1 MRVINL
7 NEIPK
12 MMADGVIGED
22 DAVKEIA
29 EHIYCFP
36 NKFGISKYDED
47 FRSEIILRFLQIGKT
62 MFDSYDK
69 KYDNF
74 MGYVFVVVRGIV
86 MSLLRKKKEDLLS
99 AKIASREESRLS
111 VVYDTTKYTPEL
123 SVADNMPAYS
133 AQPETEKPKHF
144 IFHELK
150 DLSKIRPPKNVNRTV
165 KENAIMKTALVL
177 ALKSSYFMSDNHIS
191 RVSDYCG
198 VDKKSL
204 ENLLSKV
211 KKTMSGRVNTFE
223 KLQMQRDNSYYYH
236 RKYAAMIDA
245 MTKDAG
251 NDGKRLERLEKQY
264 EKQTASWKSRNDKL
278 QKIGYHVSP
287 TNKAVAREL
296 GVCERQVSYYMT
308 LAKRYVENKAAEEK
322 EECK

>member
-36 NKFGISKYDED
+36 NKFGISKFDED
-47 FRSEIILRFLQIGKT
+47 FRSEIILRFLQIGKA

-74 MGYVFVVVRGIV
+74 IGYVFVVVRGIV
-86 MSLLRKKKEDLLS
+86 MALLRKRKDDLLS
-99 AKIASREESRLS
+99 AKIASREESHLS
-111 VVYDTTKYTPEL
+111 VYDTTKYTPEI
-123 SVADNMPAYS
+123 SVADNTPAYS
-133 AQPETEKPKHF
+133 AQIDTEKPKHF

-150 DLSKIRPPKNVNRTV
+150 DFSKIRPPRKVNKTV

-198 VDKKSL
+198 VDKNSL
-204 ENLLSKV
+204 EKLLSKV
-211 KKTMSGRVNTFE
+211 KKTMYGRVHTFE

-251 NDGKRLERLEKQY
+251 NDEKKLEKLEKQY
-264 EKQTASWKSRNDKL
+264 EKQTASWKNRNDRL

-287 TNKAVAREL
+287 TNRAVAHEL
-296 GVCERQVSYYMT
+296 GVCERQVSYYIT
-308 LAKRYVENKAAEEK
+308 LAKKYVENKAAAEK
-322 EECK
+322 EQ